1 MESIQSKQP
10 HKLSDVSSS
19 MTNTNNNFDCIVV
32 GAGHAGAEAA
42 HAAAKLGAHTLL
54 LTISKNTIA
63 KLSCNPAI
71 GGLAKGQIVREI
83 DALGGLMG
91 KAIDA
96 TGIQFR
102 LLNRSKGP
110 AVQSPRAQADKYK
123 YKDYIRT
130 QLENTNNLIIIEAM
144 ANEILVSDGKV
155 CGIRCNDGSTYNSP
169 TVIITAGTFLR
180 GVMHMGPKQ
189 WQGGRLD
196 EPASNELSDS
206 LKNLGLNL
214 ERLKTGTPARLDG
227 TTINFDKTELQPGD
241 DIPTPFS
248 FMTEK
253 LNRPTVPCWITYTNE
268 KIHKLLRDNLHL
280 APMYSGQIEA
290 EGPRY
295 CPSIETKI
303 VRFADKDRHQV
314 FLEPEDEEATTI
326 YCNGISTS
334 YPEDIQEQ
342 MLKLLPGTENA
353 KIVHYA
359 YAIEYD
365 YCPAQQLRASL
376 ETKAVGGLFLAGQ
389 INGTSGYE
397 EAAGQ
402 GLIAGLNAAR
412 KLQNKEPIILGRDQ
426 AYIGV
431 LIDDLLT
438 KDIREPY
445 RMFTSRAEYRLT
457 LRADNADRRLTPIG
471 REVGL
476 VDDTRWQ
483 TFSKKLADIDR
494 LTDYLKATRSGGRSL
509 WQQLKQPDNPLGD
522 NLTALPEIRDM
533 SLAHDAASATVIEAR
548 YEGYLIRQTR
558 QIESFRNLE
567 NVKLPDDLDYTAI
580 MHLSAEAKGKLSA
593 IRPHT
598 LGQANRIGGITP
610 ADITVIQ
617 IYLKTL

>member
-1 MESIQSKQP
+1 MS
-10 HKLSDVSSS
+10 
-19 MTNTNNNFDCIVV
+19 NTNNNFDCIVV

-42 HAAAKLGAHTLL
+42 HAAAKLGTHTLL
-54 LTISKNTIA
+54 LTMSKDTIA

-71 GGLAKGQIVREI
+71 GGIAKGQIVREI

-123 YKDYIRT
+123 YKDYIRE
-130 QLENTNNLIIIEAM
+130 QLENTENLTIIEAM
-144 ANEILVSDGKV
+144 ANEILVSNGKV
-155 CGIRCNDGSTYNSP
+155 CGIICDDGDTYNSP

-206 LKNLGLNL
+206 LKKLGLNL
-214 ERLKTGTPARLDG
+214 GRLKTGTPARLDG
-227 TTINFDKTELQPGD
+227 ATIDYDKIELQPGD
-241 DIPTPFS
+241 DTPIPFS

-253 LNRPTVPCWITYTNE
+253 LDRPTVPCWITYTNE

-314 FLEPEDEEATTI
+314 FLEPEDEQARTI

-334 YPEDIQEQ
+334 YPADIQEQ
-342 MLKLLPGTENA
+342 MLKLMPGTENA

-365 YCPAQQLRASL
+365 YCPARQLRASL
-376 ETKAVGGLFLAGQ
+376 ETKTIEGLFLAGQ

-412 KLQNKEPIILGRDQ
+412 KLQSKAPVVLGRDE

-438 KDIREPY
+438 KDIKEPY

-471 REVGL
+471 REAGL
-476 VDDTRWQ
+476 VDDARWQ
-483 TFSKKLADIDR
+483 KFNKKLEDIAR
-494 LTDYLKATRSGGRSL
+494 LTDYLKSTRSNGRSL

-522 NLTALPEIRDM
+522 DLAALPEIQAM
-533 SLAHDAASATVIEAR
+533 LLSHDAPSATIIEAR
-548 YEGYLIRQTR
+548 YEGYLIRQIR

-567 NVKLPDDLDYTAI
+567 NVKLREDMDYTAI
-580 MHLSAEAKGKLSA
+580 LHLSTEAKGKLSA

-617 IYLKTL
+617 IHLQRLRG